1 MGCPDA
7 SVHVVPSTI
16 PTERLGQRDCV
27 LSDGRTVAYAVAGD
41 SDGVP
46 ILVHHGTPGCRLF
59 ASLLTD
65 AARDVGARLIVPD
78 RPGYGRSSPPPTDWT
93 WTDWRRDC
101 DELLA
106 AESVDSAATLGFSG
120 GGPFALATAAS
131 ERTTRVGLV
140 SAVVPPLDGR
150 LATLARLPFAIR
162 LLFRLTDVAAQFGRA
177 ALVAEQYTD
186 RDVDPAVAEAVAA
199 EFHEALDQDARAPAR
214 ENRLFATRRLDVRP
228 SVPLRAWHG
237 RRDGNTPLEP
247 VRGVVRTSD
256 GTVTTSDADHLGTLL
271 DCRRKALS
279 WLVAGVRQ
287 TP

>member
-177 ALVAEQYTD
+177 ALVAEQIG
-186 RDVDPAVAEAVAA
+186 
-199 EFHEALDQDARAPAR
+199 RASPR
-214 ENRLFATRRLDVRP
+214 SSTRRSTKTPAHRHGRIDCSRPVDSTYGRP
-228 SVPLRAWHG
+228 SPSA
-237 RRDGNTPLEP
+237 
-247 VRGVVRTSD
+247 RGTGP
-256 GTVTTSDADHLGTLL
+256 GTTTRHSTRSEASFGPATA
-271 DCRRKALS
+271 R
-279 WLVAGVRQ
+279 
-287 TP
+287 